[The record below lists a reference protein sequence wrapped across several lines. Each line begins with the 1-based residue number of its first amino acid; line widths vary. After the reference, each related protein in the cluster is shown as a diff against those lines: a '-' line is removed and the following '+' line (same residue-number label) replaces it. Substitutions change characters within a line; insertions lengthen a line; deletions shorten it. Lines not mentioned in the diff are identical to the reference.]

1 MIVPR
6 TTPSH
11 HSRENKPIFS
21 DAIAS
26 AYVAYVITSQINK
39 IHCPF
44 NQFRRSIDRSNR
56 NKQLCSCNKIEI
68 KNKSKTHW
76 SNSCQFQTKQI
87 NKKAQE
93 TQKRTEILW
102 HFCDI
107 QKIYLPCRK
116 KNTFETLLFFLFVSN
131 ANSSETL
138 LCNIDLYQQ
147 KWTNSYTKTLTRWKK
162 VKTWTFPWSI
172 PFVLDTWANE
182 VTQLRC
188 KIAQI
193 KPG

>member
-1 MIVPR
+1 MWLFGKLFFFSKFFERKCIFNYIFYVIVPR

-116 KNTFETLLFFLFVSN
+116 KKHFWNFVFFFFRFEWEFIGDTALQHWFVPTEMNKLIYKNTHTMEKS
-131 ANSSETL
+131 
-138 LCNIDLYQQ
+138 
-147 KWTNSYTKTLTRWKK
+147 
-162 VKTWTFPWSI
+162 
-172 PFVLDTWANE
+172 
-182 VTQLRC
+182 
-188 KIAQI
+188 
-193 KPG
+193 